1 MYLLLDKYEAYGT
14 DLDSF
19 RKEATFVDEH
29 THITEVDPLE
39 VRVLDYYK
47 ISPTR
52 TIFHVINDGN
62 IRYTEDGKYVITNM
76 EALRIDTLNSNQLTL
91 IQEMRV
97 KSKTLIEFPTSLAKR
112 FFVGETLYKTLS
124 ARLNGIGGR
133 FLKQAGSVRNYALVG
148 ALQDSDSAAM
158 HILYRTDGRL
168 NKAVA
173 VFSKKVRFCK
183 RTAVADVIGKLLPKG
198 EVRWRITHECTEV
211 YVEMP
216 ELICGEFYKGYLFK
230 ISDTGYY
237 ADTLYTT
244 LRKYD
249 CHPDDY
255 YTLGEIA
262 LTYGEGGVIGAD
274 GVIDENA
281 LKKHILVSEAHN
293 QDLVEGQR
301 RYFEDCKLSPMEL
314 SLKLGLSSIIGIKN
328 RKNILEDI
336 SKRGISE
343 PTDFYNYLVSLPRMI
358 VLSDYQKEA
367 YRNFLNNLSKV
378 AG

>member
-1 MYLLLDKYEAYGT
+1 MYLLLDKYAACGT

-19 RKEATFVDEH
+19 RKEAIFVDEN
-29 THITEVDPLE
+29 TCIAEVDPLE
-39 VRVLDYYK
+39 TRILDYYK
-47 ISPTR
+47 ISHTR
-52 TIFHVINDGN
+52 AVFHVINDGD
-62 IRYTEDGKYVITNM
+62 IRYTEDGRYVVTNM
-76 EALRIDTLNSNQLTL
+76 EALRIDTLNSDQLSL
-91 IQEMRV
+91 IQEMRA
-97 KSKTLIEFPTSLAKR
+97 KSKTLIEFTTASTKR

-133 FLKQAGSVRNYALVG
+133 FLKQANSIRNYALVG
-148 ALQDSDSAAM
+148 ALQDSDSAM

-183 RTAVADVIGKLLPKG
+183 RTAIADVIEKLFPKG
-198 EVRWRITHECTEV
+198 EIRWSITQECTEV

-216 ELICGEFYKGYLFK
+216 ELVCGEFYKGYLFK

-249 CHPDDY
+249 CQPDDY
-255 YTLGEIA
+255 YTLGEIPLA
-262 LTYGEGGVIGAD
+262 YGEDGVIGAD

-293 QDLVEGQR
+293 QDLVAGQR
-301 RYFEDCKLSPMEL
+301 RYFEECRLSPMEL

-328 RKNILEDI
+328 RKVILEDI
-336 SKRGISE
+336 SNKGISE
-343 PTDFYNYLVSLPRMI
+343 PTDFYDYLVSLPRMI